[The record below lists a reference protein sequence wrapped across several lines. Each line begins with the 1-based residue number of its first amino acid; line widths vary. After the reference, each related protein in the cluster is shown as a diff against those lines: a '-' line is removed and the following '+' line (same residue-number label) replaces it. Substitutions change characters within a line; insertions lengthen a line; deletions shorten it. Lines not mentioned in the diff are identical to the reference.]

1 MPLTYFCNPDFLYRT
16 KLLRVKV
23 FLLSVKALFVFL
35 FVGKCHSQNNENYVS
50 LWTWKSC
57 WSTKTFKKTF
67 ISVSTT
73 AVNKAVLWKKKWEM
87 FWCEVRCHLSCFEA
101 PRGVFDNI
109 TEQCFYEWAP
119 VLFCAHGHAHA
130 RAFKWHGMPSCQ
142 WIHTIPLSYRWWS
155 QPSDTTLPRQSKV
168 MDVNKAAFKI

>member
-35 FVGKCHSQNNENYVS
+35 FVGNVIHKTMKTTSHFGPGS
-50 LWTWKSC
+50 LVGPQKHL
-57 WSTKTFKKTF
+57 KKTF

-73 AVNKAVLWKKKWEM
+73 AVNKVVLWKKKWEM

-130 RAFKWHGMPSCQ
+130 RAFKWHGTPSCQ